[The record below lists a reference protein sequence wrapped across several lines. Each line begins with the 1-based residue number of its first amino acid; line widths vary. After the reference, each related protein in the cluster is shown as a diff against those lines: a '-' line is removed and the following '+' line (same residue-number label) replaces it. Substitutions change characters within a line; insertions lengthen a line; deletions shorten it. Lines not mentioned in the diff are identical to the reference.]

1 VVPRDELQALLDR
14 VGEESKELLLL
25 REIEGHTFA
34 EMSEMTGLSVSA
46 VKMRVQRAKTQFD
59 ALLLAKFRPSSE
71 IIELTEQSERLI
83 SELSVSPT
91 ELLKLSPREFEELIA
106 ELWRRFGYEVEL
118 TARTKDG
125 GRDVIAVRKAEADIR
140 FLIECKRY
148 RPENKIGVALVRAL
162 YGVKVH
168 EHATKAILATTS
180 TFTAGAEKFFDA
192 HKWELEPRD
201 HLGVLDWLKR
211 ARSFTKEPET
221 GLWVPAG

>member
-1 VVPRDELQALLDR
+1 MRRTVRIPASGTHVLVVPRDELQALLDR

-106 ELWRRFGYEVEL
+106 E
-118 TARTKDG
+118 
-125 GRDVIAVRKAEADIR
+125 
-140 FLIECKRY
+140 
-148 RPENKIGVALVRAL
+148 
-162 YGVKVH
+162 
-168 EHATKAILATTS
+168 
-180 TFTAGAEKFFDA
+180 
-192 HKWELEPRD
+192 
-201 HLGVLDWLKR
+201 
-211 ARSFTKEPET
+211 
-221 GLWVPAG
+221 